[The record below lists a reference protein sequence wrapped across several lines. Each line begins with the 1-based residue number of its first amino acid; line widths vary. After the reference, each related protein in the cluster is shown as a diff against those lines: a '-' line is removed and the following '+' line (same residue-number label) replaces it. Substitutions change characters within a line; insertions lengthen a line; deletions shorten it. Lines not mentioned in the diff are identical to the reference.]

1 MAGTGILGGSEP
13 GCSSGTGALAGS
25 GVGLAGPGQCWGH
38 RGALAQQ
45 WVQSCQEI
53 QAAKPLN
60 PTLSLASLSHW
71 EQEPSAVAQHSAQR
85 YQLFSSN
92 K

>member
-13 GCSSGTGALAGS
+13 GCSSGTGALTGS

-71 EQEPSAVAQHSAQR
+71 E
-85 YQLFSSN
+85 
-92 K
+92 